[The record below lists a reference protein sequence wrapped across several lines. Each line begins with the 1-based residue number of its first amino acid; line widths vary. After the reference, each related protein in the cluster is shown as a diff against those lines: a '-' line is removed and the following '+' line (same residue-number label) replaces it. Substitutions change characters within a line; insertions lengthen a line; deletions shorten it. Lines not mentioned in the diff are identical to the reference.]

1 MEISDAILASAL
13 IKVKNH
19 EVSAIPDSSE
29 INHNFSTDFESKMDN
44 LIVSFDKKEKS
55 VSFFRNAL
63 TKAAVII
70 LTLCISAFSLAMINP
85 KARADFK
92 NAIMEFYETHIKF
105 YFISSDEPSIDF
117 SNYESITAEY
127 IPQGFIMKEKYDEYE
142 AVGYRYENP
151 EENLTYD
158 IYVSLNDGL
167 AVHTDKDKNN
177 VEEILI
183 SGRDAYLISGEN
195 EGKPYSTLI
204 ITGNKITV
212 TVYGQLDR
220 EEIIKVGKS
229 LKARLF

>member
-13 IKVKNH
+13 IKVKNYDI
-19 EVSAIPDSSE
+19 SSIPDDSE
-29 INHNFSTDFESKMDN
+29 IDHTFSADFEKKMN
-44 LIVSFDKKEKS
+44 KLISSFDKNKFN
-55 VSFFRNAL
+55 VSILRNAL

-70 LTLCISAFSLAMINP
+70 LTLCIGAFSLIMISP
-85 KARADFK
+85 QARADFK

-105 YFISSDEPSIDF
+105 YFISSDETSIDF

-127 IPQGFIMKEKYDEYE
+127 IPQGFVMKEKYNEYE
-142 AVGYRYENP
+142 AVGYRYEKA
-151 EENLTYD
+151 EENLAYD

-195 EGKPYSTLI
+195 EGKSYSTLI

-212 TVYGQLDR
+212 TIYGQLDR
-220 EEIIKVGKS
+220 EEIIKVGES
-229 LKARLF
+229 LKEE

>member
-1 MEISDAILASAL
+1 MEISDAMLASAL
-13 IKVKNH
+13 IKVKNYDI
-19 EVSAIPDSSE
+19 SSIPDDSE
-29 INHNFSTDFESKMDN
+29 IDHTFSADFEKKMN
-44 LIVSFDKKEKS
+44 KLISSFDKNKFN
-55 VSFFRNAL
+55 VSISRNTL

-70 LTLCISAFSLAMINP
+70 LTLCIGAFSLIMISP
-85 KARADFK
+85 QARADFK

-105 YFISSDEPSIDF
+105 YFISSDETSIDF

-127 IPQGFIMKEKYDEYE
+127 IPQGFVMKEKYNEYE
-142 AVGYRYENP
+142 AVGYRYEKA
-151 EENLTYD
+151 EENLAYD

-195 EGKPYSTLI
+195 EGKSYSTLI

-212 TVYGQLDR
+212 TIYGQLDR
-220 EEIIKVGKS
+220 AEIIKVGES
-229 LKARLF
+229 LKEE

>member
-13 IKVKNH
+13 IKVKNYDI
-19 EVSAIPDSSE
+19 SSIPDDSE
-29 INHNFSTDFESKMDN
+29 IDHAFSADFEKKMN
-44 LIVSFDKKEKS
+44 KLISSFDKNKFN
-55 VSFFRNAL
+55 VSILRNTL

-70 LTLCISAFSLAMINP
+70 LTLCISAFSLIMISP
-85 KARADFK
+85 QARADFK

-105 YFISSDEPSIDF
+105 YFVTSDETSIDF

-127 IPQGFIMKEKYDEYE
+127 IPQGFVMKEKYNEYE
-142 AVGYRYENP
+142 AVGYRYEKA
-151 EENLTYD
+151 EENLAYD

-167 AVHTDKDKNN
+167 SVHTDKDKNH

-195 EGKPYSTLI
+195 EGKSYSTLI

-212 TVYGQLDR
+212 TIYGQLDR
-220 EEIIKVGKS
+220 AEIIKVGES
-229 LKARLF
+229 LKEE

>member
-1 MEISDAILASAL
+1 MEISDAMLASAL
-13 IKVKNH
+13 IKVKNYDI
-19 EVSAIPDSSE
+19 SSIPDDSE
-29 INHNFSTDFESKMDN
+29 IDHTFSADFEKKMN
-44 LIVSFDKKEKS
+44 KLISSLDKNKFNVSLL
-55 VSFFRNAL
+55 RNTL

-70 LTLCISAFSLAMINP
+70 ITLCIGAFSLIMISP
-85 KARADFK
+85 QARADFK

-105 YFISSDEPSIDF
+105 YFISSDETSIDF

-127 IPQGFIMKEKYDEYE
+127 IPQGFVLKEKYNEYE
-142 AVGYRYENP
+142 AVGYRYEKA
-151 EENLTYD
+151 EENLAYD

-195 EGKPYSTLI
+195 EGKSYSTLI

-212 TVYGQLDR
+212 TIYGQLDR
-220 EEIIKVGKS
+220 EEIIKVGES
-229 LKARLF
+229 LKEE

>member
-1 MEISDAILASAL
+1 MEISDAMLASTL
-13 IKVKNH
+13 IKVKNYDI
-19 EVSAIPDSSE
+19 SSIPDDSE
-29 INHNFSTDFESKMDN
+29 IDHTFSADFEKKMN
-44 LIVSFDKKEKS
+44 KLISSFDKNKFN
-55 VSFFRNAL
+55 VSILRNTL

-70 LTLCISAFSLAMINP
+70 LTLCIGAFSLIMISP
-85 KARADFK
+85 QARADFK

-105 YFISSDEPSIDF
+105 YFISSDETSIDF

-127 IPQGFIMKEKYDEYE
+127 IPQGFVMKEKYNEYE
-142 AVGYRYENP
+142 AVGYRYEKA
-151 EENLTYD
+151 EENLAYD

-195 EGKPYSTLI
+195 EGKSYSTLI

-212 TVYGQLDR
+212 TIYGQLDR
-220 EEIIKVGKS
+220 EEIIKVGES
-229 LKARLF
+229 LKEE

>member
-1 MEISDAILASAL
+1 MEISDAMLASAL
-13 IKVKNH
+13 IKVKNYDI
-19 EVSAIPDSSE
+19 SSIPDDSE
-29 INHNFSTDFESKMDN
+29 IDHTFSADFEKKMN
-44 LIVSFDKKEKS
+44 KLISSFDKNKFN
-55 VSFFRNAL
+55 VSILRNAL

-70 LTLCISAFSLAMINP
+70 LTLCIGAFSLIMISP
-85 KARADFK
+85 QARADFK

-105 YFISSDEPSIDF
+105 YFISSDETSIDF

-127 IPQGFIMKEKYDEYE
+127 IPQGFVMKEKYNEYE
-142 AVGYRYENP
+142 AVGYRYEKA
-151 EENLTYD
+151 EENLAYD

-195 EGKPYSTLI
+195 EGKSYSTLI

-212 TVYGQLDR
+212 TIYGQLDR
-220 EEIIKVGKS
+220 EEIIKVGES
-229 LKARLF
+229 LKEE